1 MSLTVDLQPSSES
14 LDSHNTRAQRH
25 PPSGISVLVVGGG
38 PAGVYAALECW
49 RKEHHVSIVERN
61 PVARTQGDFFNTTPH
76 VIEHIRTNWSELGE
90 EKERIAEGSW
100 VSYHRVNGQLMSGPE
115 PFDWKKAGIED
126 DGSPAPARMYRH
138 NRPKFLGM
146 LISQL
151 ERLGIRN
158 EYGCRVVDCCENAQ
172 KAGIVLDDDRR
183 LEADVVVAAD
193 GIGSKSHRLVNGQE
207 IRARGSGLAGPR
219 AAFPVQAICDDE
231 ELNKHFGILDSRHP
245 HFQMWIRPGV
255 HMSMLRTNDINNGAA
270 TESWNES
277 VDADSAFQ
285 YVSAVKDFSE
295 YAKRLIRASPEGGI
309 VDWKIMWRDPQPV
322 IISPLGRVVQGL
334 EDAIYLASCLGL
346 GGKDNN
352 QRATKIHNRLRFER
366 VSCCQKVG
374 FINQARRDTRDVE
387 LDPSMIKS
395 EHGRWMWRHDPESYP
410 YNNYSRALD
419 HLQNGAPFQNTNTP
433 PGHTHEPWSVD
444 YLMGRVEQGLPVEFD
459 GGWS

>member
-14 LDSHNTRAQRH
+14 LDSHTTRAQCH

-76 VIEHIRTNWSELGE
+76 VIEHIRTNWPELGE

-172 KAGIVLDDDRR
+172 KAGIVLDDNRR

-277 VDADSAFQ
+277 ADADSAFQ
-285 YVSAVKDFSE
+285 YVSAVKNFS
-295 YAKRLIRASPEGGI
+295 
-309 VDWKIMWRDPQPV
+309 D
-322 IISPLGRVVQGL
+322 
-334 EDAIYLASCLGL
+334 
-346 GGKDNN
+346 
-352 QRATKIHNRLRFER
+352 FER

-444 YLMGRVEQGLPVEFD
+444 HLMGRVEQGLPVEFD